1 VRTAVERNRDK
12 VAELE
17 VAQVR
22 ARRCHDA
29 RCHCISV
36 SSCHA
41 VTCACLVHPTEGSRG
56 CRGAACSRR

>member
-1 VRTAVERNRDK
+1 VERNRGK

-29 RCHCISV
+29 RCYCISV

-41 VTCACLVHPTEGSRG
+41 VTCACLMHPTEGSRG
-56 CRGAACSRR
+56 CGGAACSRR